1 MDMYRSPSNS
11 MSGSTS
17 TTPDSKSSE
26 RLSSFSRSH
35 PDLTKLDDELASRRY
50 GDLNLNSGGNVY
62 GQHTAHLNNGGH
74 YANLPVYGLSSHGL
88 VESLPPTPT
97 RINSTII
104 EQLWA
109 ENYPLK
115 TELEAY
121 KRRVFKLQQV
131 SPFGCCSLTV

>member
-1 MDMYRSPSNS
+1 MDMSRSPS
-11 MSGSTS
+11 MSSSTP

-35 PDLTKLDDELASRRY
+35 QDLSKLDEELALRRY
-50 GDLNLNSGGNVY
+50 VDTNLNSFSIYDHQGGN
-62 GQHTAHLNNGGH
+62 NNGGH
-74 YANLPVYGLSSHGL
+74 YANLPNVGNYGL

-97 RINSTII
+97 RINTTII

-109 ENYPLK
+109 ENHSLK

-121 KRRVFKLQQV
+121 KRRVYKLQQV
-131 SPFGCCSLTV
+131 SPGFFGF